1 VGVGMVTVST
11 PVALFFTNAK
21 QLPFRGLRQGPEDR
35 AGVTT
40 VAKASRGVACAPE
53 CCLWSR
59 YRAYW
64 LPDPVMTLP
73 VSRLVCTVFPQPPS
87 PTTFAVGSSSRTL
100 RLSYR
105 VFRVSRP
112 PAN

>member
-1 VGVGMVTVST
+1 
-11 PVALFFTNAK
+11 
-21 QLPFRGLRQGPEDR
+21 
-35 AGVTT
+35 
-40 VAKASRGVACAPE
+40 
-53 CCLWSR
+53 
-59 YRAYW
+59 
-64 LPDPVMTLP
+64 MTLP